1 MNPKISKEAEY
12 LFSRTFAFQAPSQG
26 CLGSRCD
33 LDDGTA
39 ALWGQLAREGLIEPW
54 IPGPIGHNFSIKPTE
69 AGRYF
74 LRLRGNEPLNG
85 AGRQPRRKLRR

>member
-1 MNPKISKEAEY
+1 MNPKITKEAEQ
-12 LFSRTFAFQAPSQG
+12 LFSRTFALAPSQG

-33 LDDGTA
+33 LDEGTP
-39 ALWGQLAREGLIEPW
+39 ALWGQIARAGLIEPVAR
-54 IPGPIGHNFSIKPTE
+54 GPMGHNFSVTPTE

-85 AGRQPRRKLRR
+85 LGKQTRRKRR